1 MYNIMGIFVVE
12 IFCMVFSIFFGQ
24 VFVIVVLYLL
34 VMNKYLFKMS
44 YMKRD
49 VFFDFLNI
57 ILRY

>member
-1 MYNIMGIFVVE
+1 MYYIMGILVVE

-34 VMNKYLFKMS
+34 VMNKYLVKMS

-57 ILRY
+57 V

>member
-1 MYNIMGIFVVE
+1 MYNIMGILVVE
-12 IFCMVFSIFFGQ
+12 ILCMVFSIFFGQ
-24 VFVIVVLYLL
+24 VFFIVVLYLL

-57 ILRY
+57 I

>member
-1 MYNIMGIFVVE
+1 MYNIMGILVVE

-57 ILRY
+57 V

>member
-1 MYNIMGIFVVE
+1 MYYIMGILVVE

-44 YMKRD
+44 NMKRD

-57 ILRY
+57 V

>member
-1 MYNIMGIFVVE
+1 MYFIMGILVVE

-57 ILRY
+57 V

>member
-1 MYNIMGIFVVE
+1 MYNIMGILVVE
-12 IFCMVFSIFFGQ
+12 ILCMVFSIFFGQ

-57 ILRY
+57 F

>member
-1 MYNIMGIFVVE
+1 MYYIMGILVVE

-57 ILRY
+57 V

>member
-1 MYNIMGIFVVE
+1 MYYIMGILVVE

-57 ILRY
+57 I

>member
-1 MYNIMGIFVVE
+1 MYYIMGILVVE

-49 VFFDFLNI
+49 VFFEFLNI
-57 ILRY
+57 V